1 MPRIRQHLTYAN
13 VMATIAVVGVLAGG
27 GAYAASKIGPRDI
40 ARNAVLSKHI
50 RNGQV
55 KTHDLAGSIPAVRV
69 TRTSNQSIPNNPAT
83 ALIWNSERYDTA
95 GMHSNRR
102 NKSRIKAP
110 VTGIYNITLEVAWSP
125 FDPDGFRY
133 IDLERNGTVEIAID
147 EVDPPPAGDQSVTTQ
162 ARLRKGDFIVAFAQ
176 QDSGGPLNITK
187 PTTHEYS
194 PELSMTWMAPG

>member
-1 MPRIRQHLTYAN
+1 MKRIREHLTYGN
-13 VMATIAVVGVLAGG
+13 VMATIAVFGVVAGG

-40 ARNAVLSKHI
+40 AQNAVRSKHI
-50 RNGQV
+50 KNGQV
-55 KTHDLAGSIPAVRV
+55 RTQDLAKSIPAIRV
-69 TRTSNQSIPNNPAT
+69 TRTSAQNVPNNGLT
-83 ALIWNSERYDTA
+83 ALTWNSERYDTA

-102 NKSRIKAP
+102 NRSRIKAP

-133 IDLERNGTVEIAID
+133 IDLERNGAVEIAID

-176 QDSGGPLNITK
+176 QNSGGPLQIAK
-187 PTTHEYS
+187 PSTHEYS
-194 PELSMTWMAPG
+194 PELSMTWLAPG